1 MADTSKVAEENED
14 MPVRAEEE
22 QRLKEK
28 MELMQKEMGE
38 MEFEVKEY
46 GMSGTY
52 IIGGRSTEEVKQLV
66 DEQLTITQE
75 INTSPYKNL
84 VED

>member
-1 MADTSKVAEENED
+1 
-14 MPVRAEEE
+14 
-22 QRLKEK
+22 
-28 MELMQKEMGE
+28 MQKEMGE